1 MSDTAIIPLTNHGYT
16 IVDADLF
23 EWLNQWKWYLSP
35 EGYAFRYQKVRVGKF
50 KKLYMHVAINQTP
63 DGFRTDH
70 INRIRIDNRK
80 ANLRT
85 VTACQNGHNTV
96 KHQRGNPHSQFKG
109 VWKTMDG
116 KRWVS
121 QITANHKRVHI
132 GTFDSEQEAAAAY
145 NEAAERLQGE
155 FCNPNKCN

>member
-63 DGFRTDH
+63 DGFRT
-70 INRIRIDNRK
+70 
-80 ANLRT
+80 
-85 VTACQNGHNTV
+85 
-96 KHQRGNPHSQFKG
+96 
-109 VWKTMDG
+109 
-116 KRWVS
+116 
-121 QITANHKRVHI
+121 
-132 GTFDSEQEAAAAY
+132 AY